1 MRAQL
6 ACLRTVT
13 PPSEGLPIGSPTPSA
28 CFSASASTPTEVGP
42 TPTTSKTSPM
52 PTTALKPSRCASRR
66 PAVKPSGRETREA
79 LDSRWPPAFRFP
91 SRCSRHASGRRHP
104 AATGQSRPNRA
115 VPKPVPLS
123 RRTGPVPRGTHT
135 PTHTT
140 HPARHTI
147 ALGGM
152 AGRRLLT
159 TLRVRLTAEDTVDNS
174 RRSPPLPQNALPTG
188 RNGRRPTRPVLS
200 PPASTARLWAFDR
213 FGKVGLQRKVARSSG
228 SRSPATSPFAHPGRT
243 QSNRRATSGC
253 STSKASERGKAPD
266 SRSGASDALLGGG
279 GGIEPATFELMNPMR
294 P

>member
-147 ALGGM
+147 APGGM

-174 RRSPPLPQNALPTG
+174 RRSPLSPKMHFRPGGMGDAQHDRFSRLP
-188 RNGRRPTRPVLS
+188 RRPPACGLSTDLGRSVSREKSQGRPVRDRPPPALS
-200 PPASTARLWAFDR
+200 PIQGGRSRTGAQPWAARR
-213 FGKVGLQRKVARSSG
+213 VKRRNVARPRTRGPGPLMRYLVAGAGLNPRPSS
-228 SRSPATSPFAHPGRT
+228 
-243 QSNRRATSGC
+243 
-253 STSKASERGKAPD
+253 
-266 SRSGASDALLGGG
+266 L
-279 GGIEPATFELMNPMR
+279 
-294 P
+294 